1 MAPEQKKKLVLAR
14 IEDLWAVAESL
25 SGDAGA
31 DTVSAA
37 EIQTTEDQTPGNIM
51 SRINCLMYESEERQL
66 AANDL
71 QNDLSPAAEAPI
83 PETRPDPSID
93 ELAEG
98 ISLETAAAAEEGAV
112 APPDDDI
119 AALGSMVMAAAA
131 SSDTPEENSFEEAK
145 SRLEDVSRLN
155 PPQSDNSIP
164 EDPEYAFGLAFSNL
178 VRHVVREYIET
189 EFEPVLRNAI
199 RSEIEN
205 HLGGN
210 ADETKLDA
218 DGGNDG

>member
-1 MAPEQKKKLVLAR
+1 MAPEQKKKIVLAR
-14 IEDLWAVAESL
+14 IEDLWAAAESL
-25 SGDAGA
+25 SGDAETDA
-31 DTVSAA
+31 VPVA
-37 EIQTTEDQTPGNIM
+37 EIQPTEDQKPDNIM
-51 SRINCLMYESEERQL
+51 TRINRLMYEAEESQL

-71 QNDLSPAAEAPI
+71 QQHQAAVVEMPDSPA
-83 PETRPDPSID
+83 DPSID

-98 ISLETAAAAEEGAV
+98 ISLDVAGDAAEDEAV
-112 APPDDDI
+112 APPSDDI

-131 SSDTPEENSFEEAK
+131 SSDAPEENSFEEAK